1 MKRFKLFIDN
11 QWVDAENGKTFVT
24 CCPCTGEPIAEMAL
38 GSAADTERAIDAAD
52 RAFRSGCWS
61 GLDADE
67 RAAYLLKVADIL
79 ENRLEEFACYEAM
92 DTGKPISETR
102 TIDIPLAVRAFRFH
116 ADSVKS
122 LTGKVI
128 TVPGHQQFCYT
139 SYEPYG
145 VVGSIAPWNFP
156 LHLLT
161 RSIGAA
167 LAAGNTVVCKA
178 ATMTPVTSQMLAE
191 VFLEAGVPAGVYN
204 VVSGSGSVVGEAL
217 LASEKVSMA
226 ALTGSEA
233 VGRRLMEASAR
244 SPRIKPLSLELGG
257 KSPIIVEPDCD
268 MDGALNS
275 AILGFCMNQ
284 GEVCVST
291 SRLLLADE
299 IYDEFLEKMTARL
312 SWIKI
317 GDCLKE
323 DTQMGSLISEEH
335 LQTVQGF
342 VDRAAAQGA
351 KIRCGGR
358 RLTGGEYDKGSYY
371 PPTVIENVTPD
382 MEIFQEEVFGPVL
395 SVTRYSTLEEAI
407 ELANNT
413 RFGLG
418 AAIFTENIRKMY
430 WTAERLDA
438 GTVWMNCSTKSNIET
453 PFGGNKNSGLGRE
466 DGTEGLL
473 EYMKVKNHIWFMGSD
488 YDNPYN
494 FEDEYK

>member
-1 MKRFKLFIDN
+1 MKQFKLFIN
-11 QWVDAENGKTFVT
+11 NEWVDAKDGETFIT
-24 CCPCTGEPIAEMAL
+24 YNPCTGEPIAEMAY
-38 GSAADTERAIDAAD
+38 GSAEDTEKAIDAASK
-52 RAFRSGCWS
+52 AFESGCWS

-67 RAAYLLKVADIL
+67 RAGYLLKVADIL
-79 ENRLEEFACYEAM
+79 ESRLEEFAQYEAM

-102 TIDIPLAVRAFRFH
+102 SIDIPLAVRALRFH
-116 ADSVKS
+116 ADSIKS

-178 ATMTPVTSQMLAE
+178 STLTPVTSQMLAE

-204 VVSGSGSVVGEAL
+204 VVSGSGTVVGEEL
-217 LASEKVSMA
+217 LASEKVNMVA
-226 ALTGSEA
+226 MTGSEA
-233 VGRRLMEASAR
+233 VGRRLMEASAQ

-268 MDGALNS
+268 MDGAINS

-299 IYDEFLEKMTARL
+299 IYDEFMEEMVERLAR
-312 SWIKI
+312 IRI
-317 GDCLKE
+317 GNCLRE

-335 LQTVQGF
+335 LNTVQGF
-342 VDRAAAQGA
+342 VDHAVKQGA
-351 KIRCGGR
+351 KVRCGGC
-358 RLTGGEYDKGSYY
+358 RLTGGEYDKGFYY
-371 PPTVIENVTPD
+371 QPTLVENVTPD

-395 SVTRYSTLEEAI
+395 SVTRYSALEEAI
-407 ELANNT
+407 RLANAT

-430 WTAERLDA
+430 WTAEKLDA
-438 GTVWMNCSTKSNIET
+438 GTIWMNCSTKSNIET

-466 DGTEGLL
+466 DGVEGLL
-473 EYMKVKNHIWFMGSD
+473 EYMKVKNHIWFMGPE
-488 YDNPYN
+488 YDNPYG
-494 FEDEYK
+494 FENKY